1 MLIEA
6 QYIWVSKTMIA
17 IGNMRSYDVAPNGRC
32 WNMLQEQEDNPLAV
46 GARLR
51 RVREILG
58 LDQREFAS
66 RAGLLPQTYGPF
78 ELGRRNL
85 TLEAAKKLRKTYSL
99 PLEFMFFGKIEDL
112 PTRISAH
119 L

>member
-1 MLIEA
+1 
-6 QYIWVSKTMIA
+6 
-17 IGNMRSYDVAPNGRC
+17 
-32 WNMLQEQEDNPLAV
+32 MLQEQEDNPLAV

-58 LDQREFAS
+58 LDQREFAGK
-66 RAGLLPQTYGPF
+66 AGLLPQTYGPF
-78 ELGRRNL
+78 ELGKRNL

-99 PLEFMFFGKIEDL
+99 SLEFMFFGKVDDL